1 MLYNM
6 IFKTLLASGLFCSPL
21 VLFSS
26 IEPGQTSSSYYREH
40 LQSNLDKL
48 IQRHAGLY
56 HIGIEVA
63 SLPSRTTIYEK
74 NGRKLFIPASCLKIF
89 TSAACLTI
97 LGPHYKFST
106 TLWTDGVIKQ
116 KKLIGNLYLKGTGDP
131 SLEIKDLNAIGAQ
144 LKALGVEKITGSVF
158 VDHSAF
164 DDISKGPGWMWDDEP
179 EYWNVPI
186 SALTVNHGCID
197 LWVHPAEQMH
207 QPATLLIHP
216 NTSCVQCKNL
226 SQTSAGTQSNLTIGC
241 RLTKEGKCIDVG
253 GYISQKSQPIMYA
266 VAVDNPQI
274 YAGSVFL
281 ESLKQYS
288 ISCRQ
293 GVEEKTVPAEA
304 RLLAEHE
311 SQPLHVLIQKMMKE
325 SDNLYAEC
333 FFKTL
338 GKVCSGGK
346 GTWSAASNGIKD
358 FLLSKGLNTAQMVV
372 VDGSGLSRYN
382 LITPQQLVDILVL
395 ARNEGSLCG
404 PFLDSFSISGI
415 DGTLKKS
422 MDHPE
427 LLSRVRA
434 KTGSMKGVR
443 TLCGYLTT
451 LEGEELAFSIMMN
464 GVIEKLGAIELENEI
479 CRLLMHYKKE

>member
-6 IFKTLLASGLFCSPL
+6 IFKTIVASGLFCAPL
-21 VLFSS
+21 VLFPST
-26 IEPGQTSSSYYREH
+26 EPGQASSSYYREH

-48 IQRHAGLY
+48 IQRHAGLS

-63 SLPSRTTIYEK
+63 SVTSHNTIYEK

-116 KKLIGNLYLKGTGDP
+116 KKLMGNLYLKGTGDP
-131 SLEIKDLNAIGAQ
+131 SLEIKDLAAIVAQ
-144 LKALGVEKITGSVF
+144 LKALGIEQITGSVF

-179 EYWNVPI
+179 EYWNAPI

-197 LWVHPAEQMH
+197 LWVHPAEQMN
-207 QPATLLIHP
+207 QPATLVIYP
-216 NTSCVQCKNL
+216 NTSFVQCKNL
-226 SQTSAGTQSNLTIGC
+226 SQTSAGTQSNLTIGSSV
-241 RLTKEGKCIDVG
+241 TKEGKWIDVG

-266 VAVDNPQI
+266 VAVDNPQL

-288 ISCRQ
+288 ISCKK

-304 RLLAEHE
+304 RLLAEHQ
-311 SQPLHVLIQKMMKE
+311 SQPLHVLIRKMMKE

-338 GKVCSGGK
+338 GKVCSRGK
-346 GTWSAASNGIKD
+346 GTWSAGSDGTKG
-358 FLLSKGLNTAQMVV
+358 FLLSKGFNPSQMVV

-382 LITPQQLVDILVL
+382 LITPQQLVDVLVL
-395 ARNEGSLCG
+395 AWNEDSLRG
-404 PFLDSFSISGI
+404 PFLDALPIAGV